1 MVTLITGGIKSGK
14 TDFASKLALKYTN
27 RAYLAT
33 AEPIDEEMVKRINKH
48 KAERGNLF
56 HTLEEPIDI
65 HKALKNS
72 SVFEVILID
81 CMTTWLANLFHY
93 KKDIEEYTTYLLQ
106 TISSLN
112 FDIIII
118 TNEVGFGVIPLD
130 SMTRKYVDTLGI
142 LNQKIAALADK
153 CFLLVA
159 GIPIKIK

>member
-14 TDFASKLALKYTN
+14 TDFATKLALKYTN

-56 HTLEEPIDI
+56 HTIEEPINI
-65 HKALKNS
+65 HKALKNNS
-72 SVFEVILID
+72 DFEVILID

-93 KKDIEEYTTYLLQ
+93 QKDIEEYTTYLLQ
-106 TISSLN
+106 TMGSLN

-118 TNEVGFGVIPLD
+118 TNEVGFGVIPAD

-142 LNQKIAALADK
+142 LNQKIAALADE
-153 CFLLVA
+153 CYLLVS